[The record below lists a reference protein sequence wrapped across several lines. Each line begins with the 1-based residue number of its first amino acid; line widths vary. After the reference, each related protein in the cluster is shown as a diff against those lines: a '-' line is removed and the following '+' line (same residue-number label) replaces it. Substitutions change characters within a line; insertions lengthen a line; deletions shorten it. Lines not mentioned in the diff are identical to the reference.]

1 MAEQSNELDLG
12 AVLRA
17 LRRKADLSQRELAA
31 LAGVPKSTL
40 SRIEAGRATDPKFRT
55 VERLVLAAGGRL
67 GFGELATDP
76 NQGELATDP
85 NEGMRDAAGRHYPA
99 HLDVREVHEPKD
111 WAGAWWAY
119 WYDLPPERWP
129 LRVPAATYDLSRERR
144 NRRRWRE
151 EVRRTVRLRRV
162 NKDLPAEVWQ
172 WVAELPDGR
181 MVGELRARVRTE
193 RPIYQDLAVGG
204 YPASDRG
211 PTGGEDFAARE
222 VLLIGVVVAPSC
234 RALGIGRRLIGE
246 LTMEMDRTG
255 LVVARVTTDLGDASG
270 FLMSCGFRLA
280 AWRPLALTLSRR

>member
-1 MAEQSNELDLG
+1 MAEQSNGLDLG

-17 LRRKADLSQRELAA
+17 MRRKADLSQRELAT

-40 SRIEAGRATDPKFRT
+40 SRIEAGPATDPKFRT

-67 GFGELATDP
+67 GFGELGP
-76 NQGELATDP
+76 DP

-99 HLDVREVHEPKD
+99 HLDVREVHAPKD

-119 WYDLPPERWP
+119 WHDLPPERWP
-129 LRVPAATYDLSRERR
+129 LPVPDATYDLSRERR

-162 NKDLPAEVWQ
+162 NEDLPAEVWQ

-181 MVGELRARVRTE
+181 MVGELRARVRSE
-193 RPIYQDLAVGG
+193 RPIYDDLALGG
-204 YPASDRG
+204 YPANDIG
-211 PTGGEDFAARE
+211 PTGGQDPAERE
-222 VLLIGVVVAPSC
+222 VVLVGVVVAPSC

-255 LVVARVTTDLGDASG
+255 FAVARVTTDLGDASG